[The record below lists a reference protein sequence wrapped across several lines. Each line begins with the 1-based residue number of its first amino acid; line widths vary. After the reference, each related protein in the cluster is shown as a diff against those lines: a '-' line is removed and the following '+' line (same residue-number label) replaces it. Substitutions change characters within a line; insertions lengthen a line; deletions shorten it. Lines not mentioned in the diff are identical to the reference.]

1 MRGKP
6 GTLKRLWGEVARY
19 RWRIIAALAAGG
31 VFTLSTL
38 SMPFFFKYLVDQVLK
53 NDQLGTDAKVRL
65 LWTVLL
71 LVFVILLVRAASVYV
86 KAYYSSYVSYHMSY
100 DLRNRIYGHIHQ
112 LSFSFFDKSRAG
124 ELMSRVTGDVAYLQQ
139 FALNSLEDF
148 FVAPLTV
155 VVGAILLFVKYPE
168 VALSVTGSLVFIAVV
183 LRIFG
188 RMLAGVSRRMQEI
201 NATLTAIL
209 SEGIST
215 IRIVQ
220 AFGMEKREIDKFRE
234 TNELFFRKSRNLT
247 VLSAALMPIV
257 EFAVFLSV
265 LLVIGMIGYKII
277 SGTSTFGDIL
287 AIAGTMAIVA
297 NPVNRV
303 TRVFVNLNQGAA
315 AAERIF
321 SVLDTPIEIKDAS
334 GALPLPETSGR
345 IEFKNVDFSYN
356 SGEEILKDFNL
367 EVRPGQVIAIVGSSG
382 SGKSTVM
389 NLIPRF
395 YEPDAGSV
403 EVDGVNIA
411 AVKLA
416 DLRRHIGIV
425 AQDSILVHGTI
436 RENIAYGK
444 PDAEEIDIIRA
455 AQSANAHNFIMEL
468 PEGYNTLVGERGVT
482 LSGGER
488 QRIAIARALL
498 KDPRILLLDEA
509 TSSLDTVSEA
519 VVQDALNKLMFG
531 RTTLIAAHRLST
543 VRNADLIVVLK
554 DGRIVER
561 GTHDD
566 LMHIRGEYWRLQ
578 MMQGVQR

>member
-1 MRGKP
+1 MRRKP
-6 GTLKRLWGEVARY
+6 ATLRRLWGDVARY
-19 RWRIIAALAAGG
+19 RWRITGALAAGG
-31 VFTLSTL
+31 VFTLSTV
-38 SMPFFFKYLVDQVLK
+38 SMPFFFKYLVDQIINNQDIDTLTKERDLALMLV
-53 NDQLGTDAKVRL
+53 
-65 LWTVLL
+65 W
-71 LVFVILLVRAASVYV
+71 VFVILIARAASIYA
-86 KAYYSSYVSYHMSY
+86 KAFHSSYVSYHMSF
-100 DLRNRIYGHIHQ
+100 DLRNRIYEHIHQ

-139 FALNSLEDF
+139 FALNSMEDF

-155 VVGAILLFVKYPE
+155 VVGAALLYVKYPE
-168 VALSVTGSLVFIAVV
+168 VAVAVTVSLIFVALI

-188 RMLAGVSRRMQEI
+188 RMLARVSRQMQEI
-201 NATLTAIL
+201 NGALTAIL
-209 SEGIST
+209 SEGINT

-220 AFGMEKREIDKFRE
+220 AFGMEKRETDKFRE
-234 TNELFFRKSRNLT
+234 TNELFFRKSRKLT
-247 VLSAALMPIV
+247 VLSALLMPIV

-265 LLVIGMIGYKII
+265 LVVIGIIGYSII
-277 SGTSTFGDIL
+277 AGKSTFGDIL

-303 TRVFVNLNQGAA
+303 SRVFVNLNQGAA

-321 SVLDTPIEIKDAS
+321 SVLDTPIEIKDAPS
-334 GALPLPETSGR
+334 ARPLPEIHGQIDFR
-345 IEFKNVDFSYN
+345 NVDFSYN

-367 EVRPGQVIAIVGSSG
+367 DVRPGQVVAIVGSSG

-395 YEPDAGSV
+395 YAPDRGSV
-403 EVDGVNIA
+403 EVDGVDIA
-411 AVKLA
+411 TVKLA

-444 PDAEEIDIIRA
+444 PGAEEIDIIKA
-455 AQSANAHNFIMEL
+455 AQSANAHNFIIEL
-468 PEGYNTLVGERGVT
+468 PDGYNTLVGERGVT
-482 LSGGER
+482 LSGGQR

-509 TSSLDTVSEA
+509 TSSLDTISEA

-554 DGRIVER
+554 DGRITEQ
-561 GTHDD
+561 GTHQE
-566 LMHIRGEYWRLQ
+566 LMRERGEYWRLQ
-578 MMQGVQR
+578 MMQGVQE